1 MATEWNP
8 DVNSS
13 EPCTVCRTTMEL
25 TDRQPIDAQY
35 EVLFFKCPLCSK
47 SLQAVGYSNLSAII
61 EDPLPEVVDR
71 V

>member
-13 EPCTVCRTTMEL
+13 EPCTVCRTAMEL
-25 TDRQPIDAQY
+25 TDRQPVDAQY
-35 EVLFFKCPLCSK
+35 EVRFFECPLCAK
-47 SLQAVGYSNLSAII
+47 SLQTVGHSGLLAIAG
-61 EDPLPEVVDR
+61 DPLPEMVDQ